1 MVSFRH
7 HSSLVILIIDAKY
20 IHFYPTF
27 QIPPILSHCK
37 DKAIHKIN
45 RILLVSLQILVKS
58 FVSNIMIDLSYNL
71 CKYIQYKHVWK
82 VFEAGCLH
90 QRNLI
95 ACYRLGRNGM
105 LLKFLRI
112 LITTA
117 YFKDRGWISKIFC
130 SEFPIFWIRLTLQ
143 SKCVACIYCGEKNV
157 DFWYWFLRLKIL
169 YSWCD
174 SQVTF

>member
-1 MVSFRH
+1 MVSFHH
-7 HSSLVILIIDAKY
+7 HSSLVILIIDAKF

-27 QIPPILSHCK
+27 QIPPTLSPCK

-95 ACYRLGRNGM
+95 ACYRLGGNGM

-112 LITTA
+112 LITA
-117 YFKDRGWISKIFC
+117 ACFKDRAESLKFFAPN
-130 SEFPIFWIRLTLQ
+130 SPIFWIRLTLQ
-143 SKCVACIYCGEKNV
+143 SKCVAFIYIMVKK
-157 DFWYWFLRLKIL
+157 R
-169 YSWCD
+169 
-174 SQVTF
+174 

>member
-1 MVSFRH
+1 MVSFHH
-7 HSSLVILIIDAKY
+7 HSSLVILIIDAKF

-27 QIPPILSHCK
+27 QIPPTLSPCK

-82 VFEAGCLH
+82 LFEAGCLH

-95 ACYRLGRNGM
+95 ACYRLGGNGM

-112 LITTA
+112 LITA
-117 YFKDRGWISKIFC
+117 ACFKDRAESLKFFAPN
-130 SEFPIFWIRLTLQ
+130 SPIFWIRLTLQ
-143 SKCVACIYCGEKNV
+143 SKCVAFIYIMVKK
-157 DFWYWFLRLKIL
+157 R
-169 YSWCD
+169 
-174 SQVTF
+174 